1 MVRTI
6 TKEEVLKTIRERG
19 NLDSETEDMSLSELR
34 QLHQVLFE
42 RAVIAGREELGDR
55 FDITV
60 LKGRLD
66 NTFEHMMENMCPN
79 SIDFCNRK
87 NCDNYDPDCVAR
99 KMKKQ
104 MKRLISEILRP
115 SSVGPWTRSRA
126 MW

>member
-6 TKEEVLKTIRERG
+6 TKEEALKTIRERG
-19 NLDSETEDMSLSELR
+19 NLDSEIEDMSLSELR
-34 QLHQVLFE
+34 KLHQALFE
-42 RAVIAGREELGDR
+42 RAVTAGRKKLGNR
-55 FDITV
+55 FDIAV

-66 NTFEHMMENMCPN
+66 NTFEHMRKNMCPN

-99 KMKKQ
+99 KMKEQ

-115 SSVGPWTRSRA
+115 SSIGPWTRSRA